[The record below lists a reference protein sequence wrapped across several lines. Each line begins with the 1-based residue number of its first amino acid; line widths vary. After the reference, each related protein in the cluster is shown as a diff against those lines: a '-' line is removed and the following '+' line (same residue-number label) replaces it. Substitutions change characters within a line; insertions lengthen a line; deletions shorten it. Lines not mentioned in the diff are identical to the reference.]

1 MTSHSLLV
9 DMEDTKK
16 LTVVAIEPRVHR
28 VLSRWCKKTG
38 MKKGAAASLF
48 ITEGIKLKRCE
59 QKTSD

>member
-1 MTSHSLLV
+1 
-9 DMEDTKK
+9 MEDAKR

-59 QKTSD
+59 QKIND